1 MCYLYLYYFTQQ
13 FPKFILVVR
22 DSLNSFCCLDI
33 SAIFI
38 FICLTIAWRWLV
50 YRLSRSCSVTYWGIS
65 VDVKICGKPF
75 REIVFFAFHQ
85 YLTTNFHLNIFLLGI
100 IFLSSYLLLEMM
112 CRYILF
118 QIFNKLYLFLF
129 FADVYAMQER
139 SHNISHLQ

>member
-1 MCYLYLYYFTQQ
+1 MVPQKKKVFHFWPHYFTIQ
-13 FPKFILVVR
+13 L
-22 DSLNSFCCLDI
+22 
-33 SAIFI
+33 
-38 FICLTIAWRWLV
+38 LTSYMKMFVSV